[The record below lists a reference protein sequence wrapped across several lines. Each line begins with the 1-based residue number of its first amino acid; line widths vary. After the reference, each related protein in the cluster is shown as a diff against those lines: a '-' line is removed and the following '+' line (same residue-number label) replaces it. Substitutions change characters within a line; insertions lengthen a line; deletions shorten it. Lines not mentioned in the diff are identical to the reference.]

1 MANPFMIALLRHRL
15 TVEAPELTSDGAG
28 GAVETWAPI
37 ADIWASIRPVGG
49 GETASA
55 DAVRG
60 RITHE
65 IWIRRRDI
73 VSPRVRLRKGTRIF
87 EIRAVLDVDE
97 RRRRFRCLCEERD
110 L

>member
-1 MANPFMIALLRHRL
+1 MANPFLIALLRHRL
-15 TVEAPELTSDGAG
+15 TVEAPQRSADGAG
-28 GAVETWAPI
+28 GAVETWTPI
-37 ADIWASIRPVGG
+37 ADIWASIRPLGG
-49 GETASA
+49 SEAMGA
-55 DAVRG
+55 DGMRG

-73 VSPRVRLRKGTRIF
+73 ISPRVRFRQGARIF